1 MAIPVV
7 TLLISSLL
15 IVIQVILTSLVIKS
29 RRRSQIPLNTD
40 GAPELERAVR
50 AHANF
55 TEVTPIFLVS
65 LLILELVDS
74 YLWWVALLGMIFVV
88 GRILHARSLIVR
100 EPQFGTYRLRV
111 LGMMLTLSALSLSA
125 LSGVIWVIWNLL

>member
-74 YLWWVALLGMIFVV
+74 YLWWVALLGMVFVV
-88 GRILHARSLIVR
+88 GRVLHARSLIVT

>member
-88 GRILHARSLIVR
+88 GRILHARSLIVA

>member
-74 YLWWVALLGMIFVV
+74 YLWWVALLGMTFVV
-88 GRILHARSLIVR
+88 GRILHARSLIVT

-125 LSGVIWVIWNLL
+125 LSGVIWVI